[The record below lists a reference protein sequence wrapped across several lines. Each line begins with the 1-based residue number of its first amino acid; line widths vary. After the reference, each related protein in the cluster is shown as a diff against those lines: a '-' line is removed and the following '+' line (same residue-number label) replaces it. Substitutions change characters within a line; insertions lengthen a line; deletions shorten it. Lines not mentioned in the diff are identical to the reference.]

1 MDRYLREGEAR
12 GLAAATLARRR
23 GELDRWGAWMK
34 RRRPL
39 PRLEA
44 IGPPDLIAY
53 VRARSAFHAKSTVA
67 GTMSEMRGMGEFL
80 VREGIWPSNPLRWLQ
95 GPRLDSRMRVP
106 RRLGAGQMER
116 LWRAASTHRSP
127 YHRRLWTAVLGVLYG
142 TGLRRGE
149 LVRLELSS
157 WDRREGVLELDGR
170 KTRRVRRV
178 PLPALAAQCLEA
190 YLPVRQQQL
199 ERHGRL
205 GQRALFVSA
214 AGERLSATSVSG
226 AIGRLSR
233 RAGLAGV
240 TLHAFRH
247 SCASDLLESG
257 VGVAHVQQ
265 ILGHQVLATT
275 VRYLQ
280 VADPHRH
287 AAMALHPINDWLAQ
301 EAA

>member
-1 MDRYLREGEAR
+1 
-12 GLAAATLARRR
+12 
-23 GELDRWGAWMK
+23 MK
-34 RRRPL
+34 RRRSCR
-39 PRLEA
+39 RLEEVGA
-44 IGPPDLIAY
+44 EELLAY

-95 GPRLDSRMRVP
+95 GPRLDARMRVP
-106 RRLGAGQMER
+106 RRLGAEQMER
-116 LWRAASTHRSP
+116 LWQAAATHRSA

-170 KTRRVRRV
+170 KTRQARRV
-178 PLPALAAQCLEA
+178 PLPALSAHCLEA

-199 ERHGRL
+199 ERHRRL
-205 GQRALFVSA
+205 GQRALFLNG
-214 AGERLSATSVSG
+214 AGERLSPTSVSG
-226 AIGRLSR
+226 AITRLSR

-247 SCASDLLESG
+247 SCASDLLEAG
-257 VGVAHVQQ
+257 VGVSFVQQ
-265 ILGHQVLATT
+265 VLGHRVLATT